1 MPLIL
6 PNPRHVDRL
15 PAHIGKEQLSRIRQG
30 AFNLPQVVKPADY
43 LAEHTKGFEDHLDK
57 LGLVLLQKPV
67 AGQRPSRWID
77 PALMAAALAHLDAVG
92 TGPEARATL
101 LQRRGA
107 LQALGV
113 ARQAGV
119 WTRLISHALR
129 LAEPGWQVPVIFRV
143 ATDANAVWAFF
154 RDGDEAA
161 MRTALGAPPPYPQ
174 AAELLAHLDAQV
186 VRSRAYKPAHLAS
199 LLPALQAECAT
210 PQALPELK
218 AACVRAQERWE
229 RRVTELD
236 TLEGLNTELAFQGYP
251 DTFQKARRLQ
261 RQVTLYVGPP
271 NSGKTHA
278 AFERLAQAI
287 DGAYLAPLRLL
298 ALEGRDRLVARG
310 VPCSLLTGEENV
322 PAEGARVVSSTIEM
336 VSTNTVIDVAVIDEA
351 QMIFDKSR
359 GWAWTQAI
367 VAVPASEVIIICSS
381 YAVPAIE
388 NLLGLC
394 GERCTVREFPR
405 KQHVQAL
412 AKPVPISAL
421 KLGDAVVAFSRRDV
435 LMLRDQI
442 AAAGHP
448 VSVIYGALPPE
459 VRRREA
465 ERFATGAS
473 HILVATDAI
482 GMGLNLPIQ
491 RVLFSTLTKFDGV
504 ADRRLDESEVHQIA
518 GRAGRYGIHEE
529 GFVGVLE
536 EAEPTAQR
544 VLNELLARPPQA
556 PADFKAPV
564 APNGWHVD
572 TISARLKK
580 TLLRDVL
587 GVFMEQL
594 KLDDAHFQVAELEQ
608 MLELAEKLD
617 KSAGSLTLK
626 ERFIY
631 AQAPVDTRTEGQ
643 VDAFLDWAGSHAHT
657 GRSGKP
663 WFLDQV
669 DGHSRLE
676 RMEQALRACT
686 LWLWLGLRFEGV
698 YGHVDEVLA
707 LRSNLNDGIERQLK
721 GKRPLAQ
728 ARRRR

>member
-143 ATDANAVWAFF
+143 PADANAVWAFF

-161 MRTALGAPPPYPQ
+161 MRTALGTPPPYPQ

-186 VRSRAYKPAHLAS
+186 VRSRAYRPAHLAS

-278 AFERLAQAI
+278 AF
-287 DGAYLAPLRLL
+287 
-298 ALEGRDRLVARG
+298 
-310 VPCSLLTGEENV
+310 
-322 PAEGARVVSSTIEM
+322 
-336 VSTNTVIDVAVIDEA
+336 
-351 QMIFDKSR
+351 
-359 GWAWTQAI
+359 
-367 VAVPASEVIIICSS
+367 
-381 YAVPAIE
+381 
-388 NLLGLC
+388 
-394 GERCTVREFPR
+394 
-405 KQHVQAL
+405 
-412 AKPVPISAL
+412 
-421 KLGDAVVAFSRRDV
+421 
-435 LMLRDQI
+435 
-442 AAAGHP
+442 
-448 VSVIYGALPPE
+448 
-459 VRRREA
+459 
-465 ERFATGAS
+465 
-473 HILVATDAI
+473 
-482 GMGLNLPIQ
+482 
-491 RVLFSTLTKFDGV
+491 
-504 ADRRLDESEVHQIA
+504 
-518 GRAGRYGIHEE
+518 
-529 GFVGVLE
+529 
-536 EAEPTAQR
+536 
-544 VLNELLARPPQA
+544 
-556 PADFKAPV
+556 
-564 APNGWHVD
+564 
-572 TISARLKK
+572 
-580 TLLRDVL
+580 
-587 GVFMEQL
+587 
-594 KLDDAHFQVAELEQ
+594 
-608 MLELAEKLD
+608 
-617 KSAGSLTLK
+617 
-626 ERFIY
+626 
-631 AQAPVDTRTEGQ
+631 
-643 VDAFLDWAGSHAHT
+643 
-657 GRSGKP
+657 
-663 WFLDQV
+663 
-669 DGHSRLE
+669 
-676 RMEQALRACT
+676 
-686 LWLWLGLRFEGV
+686 
-698 YGHVDEVLA
+698 
-707 LRSNLNDGIERQLK
+707 
-721 GKRPLAQ
+721 
-728 ARRRR
+728 